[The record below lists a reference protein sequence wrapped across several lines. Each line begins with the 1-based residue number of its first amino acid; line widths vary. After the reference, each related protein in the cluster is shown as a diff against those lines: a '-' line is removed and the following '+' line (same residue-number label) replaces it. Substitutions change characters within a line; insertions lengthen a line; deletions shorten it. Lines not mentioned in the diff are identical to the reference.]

1 MDFAQLKTSLKSQ
14 VSPAYL
20 CYGAD
25 HYLLY
30 KAVDL
35 VKAACPDAEVSK
47 FDALTPVEEV
57 LAALPTVSF
66 FASKRLVVYQLP
78 EKFNVTTLNNY
89 LKNPTPDTV
98 LLLMAFTEKN
108 TFNLKNVVEVN
119 CNPMP
124 AEILVQLIAKQ
135 IAPRTITK
143 DAAQYLVEATGGY
156 YSMIDHELNKL
167 LAFYPAAEVPTLQVS
182 HLSPYLNKTVDYQI
196 YELGSAILG
205 NNVPQAE
212 RILQFLLAGNG
223 YEYAVFGGVVS
234 QLRRVYYATATTG
247 DEGPVAKI
255 LGCSPFA
262 IKYPRRD
269 FGANKDA
276 VKAKYAQSLD
286 LEYQIKAGQ
295 ISATHALAS
304 LIYH

>member
-1 MDFAQLKTSLKSQ
+1 MDFAQLKTSLKTH

-25 HYLLY
+25 HYLIY

-35 VKAACPDAEVSK
+35 VKNACPEAEVSK

-57 LAALPTVSF
+57 LAALPTTSF
-66 FASKRLVVYQLP
+66 FASQRLVIYQLP
-78 EKFNVTTLNNY
+78 EKFSAATLNHY
-89 LKNPTPDTV
+89 LQNPTPDTV
-98 LLLMAFTEKN
+98 LLLLAFTEKN

-124 AEILVQLIAKQ
+124 DTILVPLIARQ
-135 IAPRTITK
+135 IAPRTITP
-143 DAAQYLVEATGGY
+143 DAARYLIEATGGF
-156 YSMIDHELNKL
+156 YSMIDHELQKL
-167 LAFYPAAEVPTLQVS
+167 LAFYPESAVPTLQVA

-196 YELGSAILG
+196 YELGSAILQH
-205 NNVPQAE
+205 NVTQAE

-223 YEYAVFGGVVS
+223 YEYAIFGGVVS
-234 QLRRVYYATATTG
+234 QLRRAYYATATTG
-247 DEGPVAKI
+247 DEGAVAKI
-255 LGCSPFA
+255 LGCSPYA
-262 IKYPRRD
+262 VKYSRRD
-269 FGANKDA
+269 FGGNKAA
-276 VKAKYAQSLD
+276 VRAKYAQILQ

-295 ISATHALAS
+295 ISVSNALAS